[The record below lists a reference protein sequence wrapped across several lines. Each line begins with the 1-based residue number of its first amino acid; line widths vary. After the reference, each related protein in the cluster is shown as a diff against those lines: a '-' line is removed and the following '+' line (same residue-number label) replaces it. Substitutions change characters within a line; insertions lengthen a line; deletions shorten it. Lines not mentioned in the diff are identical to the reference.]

1 MPLSNSIPSTVRRR
15 LRRWVALSVIASL
28 SFSLLSGCATLKNGF
43 DKIEDKFT
51 GKGTSSSVIS
61 EEDSLDPLG
70 ARSHRRLLW
79 DDLAPSQIST
89 TIKSRFKGEEGQ
101 ASAQQSFAQGK
112 QLFERA
118 SQMITANPDGTQH
131 APVFIE
137 AANHFRAASS
147 AHPDSSLAEDAMF
160 LEGESFFFSDRYVQA
175 NRAFEGLIADYS
187 GSRYLDR
194 AEQRRYSIA
203 LFWLKLKESGAKFAL
218 NDPKRPKFTLAG
230 EARRILHRIRIDD
243 PTGKLA
249 DDATFAL
256 ATAYMDAERFEEAA
270 DTYSYLRKDYPG
282 SEYQFKAQMLE
293 LESLLKSYKGPDY
306 DGTPLAKAEK
316 LRNQIATQFPDKAS
330 QNSEIL
336 AQQGSLITNQLAQRD
351 VEVGQFYER
360 RGENRAAKIYYEKA
374 KADFDG
380 SVFTNELD
388 QRIATVA
395 SLPPVPKPP
404 AEWVQKVFPDAKS
417 EKSVIPAGSGL
428 GTILR

>member
-1 MPLSNSIPSTVRRR
+1 MPLSNQKSSTGCPR
-15 LRRWVALSVIASL
+15 LGSWIALSLFCSL
-28 SFSLLSGCATLKNGF
+28 SFSLLSGCATLRN
-43 DKIEDKFT
+43 KIGDQLA
-51 GKGTSSSVIS
+51 GKKSTSSSVIS
-61 EEDSLDPLG
+61 EKESLDPLG

-79 DDLAPSQIST
+79 DDLAPSQLSN
-89 TIKSRFKGEEGQ
+89 TIKSRFTGGEGEV
-101 ASAQQSFAQGK
+101 SAQQSFATGK

-118 SQMITANPDGTQH
+118 TQIINSNPNGTQH

-147 AHPDSSLAEDAMF
+147 SLPDSSLAEDAMF

-203 LFWLKLKESGAKFAL
+203 LFWLDLKKSGASIAL
-218 NDPKRPKFTLAG
+218 NDPKRPKFSLAG

-249 DDATFAL
+249 DDATFRL
-256 ATAYMDAERFEEAA
+256 ATAYLEAERFDEAA

-282 SEYQFKAQMLE
+282 SEYQFKSQMLE

-316 LRNQIATQFPDKAS
+316 LRKQIAAQFPDKAA

-374 KADFDG
+374 QSDFGG
-380 SVFTNELD
+380 SVFSNDLT
-388 QRIATVA
+388 QRIETVA
-395 SLPPVPKPP
+395 NLPPVPKPP
-404 AEWVQKVFPDAKS
+404 AQWVQKIFPDDKP
-417 EKSVIPAGSGL
+417 EKSLIPAGGNV
-428 GTILR
+428 GTLIR